1 MHFIF
6 HVDVDS
12 AFLSWTAVHRLALAG
27 NDSNSIKEEEPLDI
41 RTIPAAIGGDVE
53 KRHGIILAKSTPAKK
68 YGIVTGEPII
78 KALQKC
84 PNLYLVPPDH
94 ALYSEQ
100 SKKLMNLLSQYSPV
114 LEKYSIDESFLDMTG
129 IVHTKEDAVI
139 LANEIKDHIE
149 KELKFTVS
157 IGISSNKLLA
167 KMGSDLQKP
176 NHVTTLFKEEIPKK
190 MWPLPCGNLFFVGKA
205 TEAKLKSF
213 HVRTI
218 GDIAKM
224 NRNLLISELKSHGEK
239 IWYYANG
246 MDDSP
251 VVPNEGPHKGYGNS
265 ITLPKDATT
274 SADCKKIIL
283 SLTENVATRLRRNQ
297 VKAGSISVTLRYH
310 IHDNHSRQTV
320 LENPTNTT
328 EELYLAYCKI
338 FDQFWNGS
346 PVRLIGVSTGKIIPA
361 SSAARQLSFFDD
373 NKMEKWEKLD
383 KTIDHIRS
391 KFGND
396 SVKRAAFLEGD
407 VDHMTG
413 KNKS

>member
-1 MHFIF
+1 MRFIF

-12 AFLSWTAVHRLALAG
+12 AFLSWTAVQRLELAKD
-27 NDSNSIKEEEPLDI
+27 NPDSVQEQLDI
-41 RTIPAAIGGDVE
+41 RTIPSAIGGDIE

-84 PNLYLVPPDH
+84 PNLYLVSPDH
-94 ALYSEQ
+94 TLYTEQ
-100 SKKLMNLLSQYSPV
+100 SGKLMALLSQYSPV

-129 IVHTKEDAVI
+129 IVHAKEEAI
-139 LANEIKDHIE
+139 SLARQMKDHIE

-157 IGISSNKLLA
+157 IGVSSNKLLA

-176 NHVTTLFKEEIPKK
+176 NHVTTLFKEEIPEK
-190 MWPLPCGNLFFVGKA
+190 MWPLPCGSLFFVGKV
-205 TEAKLKSF
+205 TEAKLKALRI
-213 HVRTI
+213 HTI
-218 GDIAKM
+218 GDIAKTE
-224 NRNLLISELKSHGEK
+224 RSLLISELKSHGEK

-246 MDDSP
+246 MDDSS

-265 ITLPKDATT
+265 ITLPKDAAT
-274 SADCKKIIL
+274 AAECKKVIL
-283 SLTENVATRLRRNQ
+283 SLTENVAARLRRNQ
-297 VKAGSISVTLRYH
+297 VKAGSVSVTLRYN

-338 FDQFWNGS
+338 FNQFWNGS

-361 SSAARQLSFFDD
+361 SSATRQLSFFDD
-373 NKMEKWEKLD
+373 HKMEKWEKLD
-383 KTIDHIRS
+383 KTIDNIRS

-396 SVKRAAFLEGD
+396 AVKRAAFLEGD
-407 VDHMTG
+407 IDHMTG

>member
-1 MHFIF
+1 
-6 HVDVDS
+6 
-12 AFLSWTAVHRLALAG
+12 
-27 NDSNSIKEEEPLDI
+27 
-41 RTIPAAIGGDVE
+41 
-53 KRHGIILAKSTPAKK
+53 
-68 YGIVTGEPII
+68 
-78 KALQKC
+78 
-84 PNLYLVPPDH
+84 
-94 ALYSEQ
+94 
-100 SKKLMNLLSQYSPV
+100 
-114 LEKYSIDESFLDMTG
+114 
-129 IVHTKEDAVI
+129 
-139 LANEIKDHIE
+139 
-149 KELKFTVS
+149 
-157 IGISSNKLLA
+157 
-167 KMGSDLQKP
+167 
-176 NHVTTLFKEEIPKK
+176 